1 LLKNTNCLVF
11 GASPGPFTVPF
22 ADTDEE
28 TMNTPCRTRAIRTSI
43 LLAPALIATVCCS
56 CSRQNV
62 QAQELKPT
70 EATVVAVTKVALDDI
85 SRQVVLTAEFT
96 PFQEIDVMAKVAGYV
111 KRINVDV
118 GDRVQEG
125 QLLATIEVPEM
136 ADDQSR
142 AQSMLNR
149 SHAELDRAGDELKR
163 SESSHNIAHVT
174 YTRLSEVAK
183 QKPGLIAQQEI
194 DDAQSKDLVAEAQV
208 SAAKS
213 SVSAAEQQ
221 VQVSQAEVQKVK
233 TLFEYTRVSAP
244 FSGVVTRRY
253 ADTGSMIQAGI
264 SSSTQA
270 MPVVKLSQ
278 NTLLRLILPVPE
290 SVVPSIHVG
299 QKVEVRVPTL
309 GRSLPG
315 RIARFADKLSS
326 STRTMDTEVDV
337 PNSNLVLVP
346 GMYAQAIL
354 TLDQRKDVLSIPI
367 PSVDLSSDETSGQ
380 VWVVTRD
387 GRIDIRKVQLGIQ
400 NETKVEVR
408 SGLSEG
414 DLVVTGNRTN
424 LKPGQEVQP
433 KVSDSALPATS

>member
-1 LLKNTNCLVF
+1 
-11 GASPGPFTVPF
+11 
-22 ADTDEE
+22 
-28 TMNTPCRTRAIRTSI
+28 
-43 LLAPALIATVCCS
+43 
-56 CSRQNV
+56 
-62 QAQELKPT
+62 
-70 EATVVAVTKVALDDI
+70 
-85 SRQVVLTAEFT
+85 
-96 PFQEIDVMAKVAGYV
+96 
-111 KRINVDV
+111 
-118 GDRVQEG
+118 
-125 QLLATIEVPEM
+125 
-136 ADDQSR
+136 
-142 AQSMLNR
+142 
-149 SHAELDRAGDELKR
+149 
-163 SESSHNIAHVT
+163 
-174 YTRLSEVAK
+174 
-183 QKPGLIAQQEI
+183 
-194 DDAQSKDLVAEAQV
+194 
-208 SAAKS
+208 
-213 SVSAAEQQ
+213 
-221 VQVSQAEVQKVK
+221 
-233 TLFEYTRVSAP
+233 
-244 FSGVVTRRY
+244 
-253 ADTGSMIQAGI
+253 MIQAGI

-387 GRIDIRKVQLGIQ
+387 GRIDIRKVQLGLQ

-433 KVSDSALPATS
+433 KVSDTALPATS

>member
-1 LLKNTNCLVF
+1 
-11 GASPGPFTVPF
+11 
-22 ADTDEE
+22 
-28 TMNTPCRTRAIRTSI
+28 
-43 LLAPALIATVCCS
+43 
-56 CSRQNV
+56 V

-85 SRQVVLTAEFT
+85 SRQVVLTAEFK

-111 KRINVDV
+111 KKINVDV

-221 VQVSQAEVQKVK
+221 VQVSLAEVQKVR

-290 SVVPSIHVG
+290 SVVPSIASRPH
-299 QKVEVRVPTL
+299 R
-309 GRSLPG
+309 
-315 RIARFADKLSS
+315 
-326 STRTMDTEVDV
+326 
-337 PNSNLVLVP
+337 
-346 GMYAQAIL
+346 AI
-354 TLDQRKDVLSIPI
+354 R
-367 PSVDLSSDETSGQ
+367 
-380 VWVVTRD
+380 
-387 GRIDIRKVQLGIQ
+387 
-400 NETKVEVR
+400 
-408 SGLSEG
+408 
-414 DLVVTGNRTN
+414 
-424 LKPGQEVQP
+424 
-433 KVSDSALPATS
+433 